1 MDRPPNLDTF
11 PRTMNPSLSQ
21 ALFGD
26 GASPEPGP
34 GPRPGVATIRE
45 IDAAIEK
52 LPSLSERNRELIRAL
67 ALLWHDHHDAAHAI
81 VQDIETRDGSYI
93 HAILHRREPDYF
105 NAKYWFRRVGPHPC
119 LEELARQAGILLEKR
134 NLPALAKKLLPG
146 GQWDSFA
153 FVDACEA
160 AAVSAAP
167 NHEALREIQRA
178 EFEILLEH
186 LGR

>member
-1 MDRPPNLDTF
+1 MTYQIRASTI
-11 PRTMNPSLSQ
+11 TAIMLSAKKSGTPLGWL
-21 ALFGD
+21 ALPF
-26 GASPEPGP
+26 
-34 GPRPGVATIRE
+34 ATGWRH
-45 IDAAIEK
+45 
-52 LPSLSERNRELIRAL
+52 RELIRAL

-119 LEELARQAGILLEKR
+119 LEELARQAGILLAKR